1 MVTPTPSEL
10 EILNVLWKV
19 KEATTQTVNTQ
30 LNVKRSVGYTT
41 TLKTMQIMV
50 EKGLLDRRKEGK
62 SHIYFPLIQESEA
75 KGNLLDKFVKNTFG
89 GSAGGL
95 MMQLLGKHDV
105 TQAEIDEVKAF
116 IKEMENKDHG

>member
-1 MVTPTPSEL
+1 MVTPTPAEL
-10 EILNVLWKV
+10 EILNVLWKT

-30 LNVKRSVGYTT
+30 LNLQRAVGYTT

-75 KGNLLDKFVKNTFG
+75 KGNLLDKFVKSTFG
-89 GSAGGL
+89 GSASRL